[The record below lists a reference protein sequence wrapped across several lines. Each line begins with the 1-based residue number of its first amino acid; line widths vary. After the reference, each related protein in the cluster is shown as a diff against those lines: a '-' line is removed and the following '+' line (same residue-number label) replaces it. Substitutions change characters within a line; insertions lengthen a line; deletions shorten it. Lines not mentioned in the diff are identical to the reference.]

1 LEEVLLETTKAVGKS
16 VIRIDALDKVTGR
29 VKFNND
35 VIIPGILYAKM
46 VISQYAHAEIN
57 YIDISQAASA
67 PGVQAVITGEYVNGV
82 LTGTFVEDRPPIAVG
97 KVRYFGEP
105 IALVVANSER
115 EAAHAAQMVQVEYE
129 PLPLVHSP
137 SDAVKTDAPLVHEKL
152 AEYKHVEPTV
162 YPEPN
167 TNIAHRVKIRK
178 GDMAKGWAESQVV
191 VEGSYTLPKSDHIA
205 METRNVKAQIHP
217 DGQVLIETSS
227 QSPFA
232 VKKDVSR
239 HFGVEEGLVIVKTPL
254 VGGGFGGKAPVQL
267 EFLAYIAS
275 KAVGGRPVKIANSRE
290 EDIVSSPCK
299 LGLEAKINWGLLG
312 MVSLKLLK

>member
-1 LEEVLLETTKAVGKS
+1 LESLIGTSLQRKEAW
-16 VIRIDALDKVTGR
+16 DKVTGTAQYTDDYF
-29 VKFNND
+29 V
-35 VIIPGILYAKM
+35 PGILHAKM
-46 VISQYAHAEIN
+46 VTSPYGHAKIKS
-57 YIDISQAASA
+57 IDISPALKQK
-67 PGVQAVITGEYVNGV
+67 GVQAVVTGKDFPV
-82 LTGTFVEDRPPIAVG
+82 LCGAVLEDHPPLALE

-105 IALVVANSER
+105 IALVIANSER

-152 AEYKHVEPTV
+152 AGYKHVEPTV

-178 GDMAKGWAESQVV
+178 GDMARGWAESQVV
-191 VEGSYTLPKSDHIA
+191 VEGSFTLPKSDHIA

-217 DGQVLIETSS
+217 DGQVLIETAS

-239 HFGVEEGLVIVKTPL
+239 HFGVKEGL
-254 VGGGFGGKAPVQL
+254 
-267 EFLAYIAS
+267 
-275 KAVGGRPVKIANSRE
+275 
-290 EDIVSSPCK
+290 
-299 LGLEAKINWGLLG
+299 LL
-312 MVSLKLLK
+312 